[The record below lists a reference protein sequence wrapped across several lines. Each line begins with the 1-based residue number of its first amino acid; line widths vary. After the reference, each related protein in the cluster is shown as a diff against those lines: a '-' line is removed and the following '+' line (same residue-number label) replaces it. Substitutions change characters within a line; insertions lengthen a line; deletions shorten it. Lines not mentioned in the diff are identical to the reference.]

1 MYRSVLASL
10 AMVSLGLVALPCSA
24 QQPLPATAAV
34 APGSPGVVQQ
44 QDCPKVIGEI
54 YAAASVR
61 FDPAAANA
69 RQVAADAARLQTEGR
84 YAECYAAARPIR
96 DLLIASGTAAAVYP
110 DFYDNRAWA
119 HPEEDTAWVRIPQR
133 P

>member
-10 AMVSLGLVALPCSA
+10 AMVSLALIAAPCSA
-24 QQPLPATAAV
+24 QQPLPATAAM
-34 APGSPGVVQQ
+34 APAPPGVVQQ
-44 QDCPKVIGEI
+44 QDCPKVIGQI

-61 FDPAAANA
+61 FDPTAANA

-84 YAECYAAARPIR
+84 YAECYAAAQPMR

-110 DFYDNRAWA
+110 EFYDYRFWA
-119 HPEEDTAWVRIPQR
+119 HPEEDTAWVRLPQR

>member
-10 AMVSLGLVALPCSA
+10 ATVSLALVAVPGSA
-24 QQPLPATAAV
+24 QQPLPATAAM
-34 APGSPGVVQQ
+34 APGPPGVVQQ

-69 RQVAADAARLQTEGR
+69 REVAANAARLQTEGR
-84 YAECYAAARPIR
+84 YAECYATARPIR

-110 DFYDNRAWA
+110 DFYDYRAWA

>member
-1 MYRSVLASL
+1 MSRSILASL
-10 AMVSLGLVALPCSA
+10 VTVSLALVAIPGSA
-24 QQPLPATAAV
+24 QQPSPITAAM
-34 APGSPGVVQQ
+34 APTPGIVQQ
-44 QDCPKVIGEI
+44 QDCPKVIGQI
-54 YAAASVR
+54 YAATSVR

-69 RQVAADAARLQTEGR
+69 RQVAADAARLQNEGR
-84 YAECYAAARPIR
+84 YAECYAAAQPTR

-110 DFYDNRAWA
+110 DFYDYRAWA

>member
-10 AMVSLGLVALPCSA
+10 AMVSLALVAVPCSA
-24 QQPLPATAAV
+24 QQPLPATAAM
-34 APGSPGVVQQ
+34 APAPPGVVQQ
-44 QDCPKVIGEI
+44 QDCPKVIGQI

-61 FDPAAANA
+61 FDPTAASA

-84 YAECYAAARPIR
+84 YAECYAAAQPMR

-110 DFYDNRAWA
+110 DFYDYRAWA

>member
-1 MYRSVLASL
+1 MSRSALASL
-10 AMVSLGLVALPCSA
+10 AMVSLALVAIPCSA
-24 QQPLPATAAV
+24 QQPSPVTAAM
-34 APGSPGVVQQ
+34 APAPPGTVQQ

-54 YAAASVR
+54 SSATSVR

-84 YAECYAAARPIR
+84 YTECYAAAQPVR
-96 DLLIASGTAAAVYP
+96 DLLIASGPAAAVYP